1 MSYTI
6 RQFVEA
12 ALEEIGQ
19 AAYIFDASPDQLLSA
34 AKRYNAMLAEW
45 NAKGIRLG
53 ATLYANPNDI
63 DLDAASNVP
72 DLANEAIITNLALRI
87 APMYGKS
94 PMPDTKLTANRSY
107 GTMLSTFSQ
116 PMEMQLGEMPA
127 GAGNKPWR
135 YDDAFTPDASLPL
148 TAGPDGPLEF
158 S

>member
-6 RQFVEA
+6 RQFVES

-19 AAYIFDASPDQLLSA
+19 AAYIFDAAPDQLLSA

-53 ATLYANPNDI
+53 ATLYTNPNDI

-72 DLANEAIITNLALRI
+72 DLANEAIITNLAVRI

-94 PMPDTKLTANRSY
+94 PMPDTKLTAKRSY
-107 GTMLSTFSQ
+107 DTMLSTFSQ
-116 PMEMQLGEMPA
+116 PIEMQLGEMPA

-135 YDDAFTPDASLPL
+135 YDDAFTPDASPPL

>member
-6 RQFVEA
+6 RQFVES

-45 NAKGIRLG
+45 NAKGVRLG
-53 ATLYANPNDI
+53 ATLYTNPNDI

-87 APMYGKS
+87 APMYGKT
-94 PMPDTKLTANRSY
+94 PMPDTKLTAKRSY
-107 GTMLSTFSQ
+107 DTMLATFSQ
-116 PMEMQLGEMPA
+116 PIEMQLGEMPA

-135 YDDAFTPDASLPL
+135 YDDAYTPEPVDPL
-148 TAGPDGPLEF
+148 LAGPDSELEF

>member
-6 RQFVEA
+6 RQFIES

-63 DLDAASNVP
+63 DLDAVSNVP
-72 DLANEAIITNLALRI
+72 DLANEAIITNLAIRI

-94 PMPDTKLTANRSY
+94 PMPETKLTAKRSY
-107 GTMLSTFSQ
+107 DTMLSTFSQ
-116 PMEMQLGEMPA
+116 PIEMQLGEMPA